1 MANETGQT
9 LSQVYN
15 TVASSPTL
23 RDSMRIPDALWKLLS
38 AEIRKEINKI
48 RQESRTNTQEDIRQ
62 GRMLQAHDQ
71 LHHHGLLYDDDST
84 SEESDDD
91 LRSIN

>member
-15 TVASSPTL
+15 ILVSSPTL
-23 RDSMRIPDALWKLLS
+23 TDSIRILDALWKLLS

-48 RQESRTNTQEDIRQ
+48 RQESGETPKKTPDRGECSWHMIRYII
-62 GRMLQAHDQ
+62 MVFYMMMIQ
-71 LHHHGLLYDDDST
+71 LLM
-84 SEESDDD
+84 
-91 LRSIN
+91 I

>member
-15 TVASSPTL
+15 ILVSSPTL
-23 RDSMRIPDALWKLLS
+23 TDSIRILDALWKLLS

-62 GRMLQAHDQ
+62 WRMLQAHDQ

-84 SEESDDD
+84 SDESDDD